1 MREMVAVFQS
11 VLAAFDGFD
20 EAVLFFEIAGN
31 NVLHKL
37 VRVPALLVRTLSEAG
52 LQLGFEIDLHA
63 FTIGDNQ
70 SAGNGVMDQ
79 PTAWRITGEVWVS
92 TRQLLEYESGRL
104 NCGRFACN
112 RGPPMTIGESGKPD
126 YG

>member
-1 MREMVAVFQS
+1 MQPFADLLMREMVAVFQS

-37 VRVPALLVRTLSEAG
+37 VRVPALLVRMLSEAG

-70 SAGNGVMDQ
+70 SAGNVVLD
-79 PTAWRITGEVWVS
+79 E
-92 TRQLLEYESGRL
+92 L
-104 NCGRFACN
+104 
-112 RGPPMTIGESGKPD
+112 RGAGHCQNVGFNSD
-126 YG
+126 SY